1 MRTKAIPYV
10 MNDWTSKRKPA
21 LRRYLPYFIHMLS
34 INIFFALVIQ
44 TQLLRDVKQSH
55 QIDMAYLYYLPF
67 CSVFTSKDRFHVQ
80 VAPLFMNQRQT
91 FVNGIDLKED
101 LHRLD
106 DLYSALPPDVR
117 DQGLWTFAK
126 VPPGDASFLVTR
138 LWDTYLPLWRQQ
150 KDVPNLDTAEHQKAI
165 VEEINKFADEQ
176 NPDIQTHDE
185 QDMDKLDNLT
195 IKRRVWA
202 RKGKWRRFSEDQER
216 RMRESQ

>member
-1 MRTKAIPYV
+1 
-10 MNDWTSKRKPA
+10 
-21 LRRYLPYFIHMLS
+21 
-34 INIFFALVIQ
+34 
-44 TQLLRDVKQSH
+44 
-55 QIDMAYLYYLPF
+55 
-67 CSVFTSKDRFHVQ
+67 
-80 VAPLFMNQRQT
+80 MNQRQT

-106 DLYSALPPDVR
+106 DLYSVLPPDVR